1 MHIVITPFEPLQA
14 DAKTTRVQ
22 AEVPIYLGPPSVEVR
37 IVPAVPSPP
46 EAYNVRRRQWDAAR
60 LIRWIVDH
68 HRDRTAL
75 NVALHPGDLY
85 VPGFNFVFG
94 LAEPA
99 CETCI
104 IGLARLQSSD
114 PERWHHR
121 VLTEVL
127 HEIGHLMG
135 LEHCATPSCV
145 MFFSNTIRETDAKG
159 PAFCPKC
166 QHLVRAYRQGRP
178 PSRRP

>member
-14 DAKTTRVQ
+14 DATTTRVQ
-22 AEVPIYLGPPSVEVR
+22 AEVPIYLGPPPVEVL
-37 IVPAVPSPP
+37 IVPSIPSPP
-46 EAYNVRRRQWDAAR
+46 EAYNARRRQWDAAR
-60 LIRWIVDH
+60 LIRWVVEC
-68 HRDRTAL
+68 HRDPTAL

-99 CETCI
+99 YETCI
-104 IGLARLQSSD
+104 VGLARLQSPD

-127 HEIGHLMG
+127 HELGHLMG
-135 LEHCATPSCV
+135 LEHCATRSCA

-166 QHLVRAYRQGRP
+166 QHLIRAYRQGRTQP
-178 PSRRP
+178 QRP